1 MNIGDLN
8 LYELV
13 NMVGIPFVEVEETLG
28 YYRIPTVKHYGEKE
42 RITVESEDVTY
53 HFMTSDND
61 NDIVGKIII
70 D

>member
-28 YYRIPTVKHYGEKE
+28 YYRIPTLWRE
-42 RITVESEDVTY
+42 
-53 HFMTSDND
+53 
-61 NDIVGKIII
+61 GKNYCGVRGC
-70 D
+70 DLSLYDK

>member
-1 MNIGDLN
+1 MNIGDWS

-13 NMVGIPFVEVEETLG
+13 NMVGIPFVEAEETLA
-28 YYRIPTVKHYGEKE
+28 YYRIPAVKHYGERE
-42 RITVESEDVTY
+42 RITVESEGVTY
-53 HFMTSDND
+53 RFMVSDND